1 MNSSKK
7 VLSYGRNIIG
17 FLVFPVL
24 TFFCMES
31 FTHQVFQTMKTPMIL
46 LNFVF
51 YYLVAALFF
60 ALIGSLKYALMTETL
75 LAAILGLANFFVYRF
90 RSVPILPW
98 DIYSLRTAASVS
110 TNYDYSLQKETLLVL
125 FAFVCVLVAEFLVVD
140 FKLPATKKRE
150 QEPKKRKR
158 NGIARL
164 VLTLVFVIAINR
176 FTVMFHQQEFISKMH
191 IYDKLFTPDTM
202 QYKNGNALAFLME
215 LKYLNAEKPEGYKA
229 SNVKESLAGY
239 QTGDKANNKPNIV
252 VIMNEAYSD
261 LGVLGDFTASED
273 YMPFTHSLQQ
283 GAENTITGYLDV
295 SVLGGN
301 TANSEFE
308 FLTGDTMAFLTQ
320 GSVAYQQYI
329 RHDIP
334 SIVKDLKAQGYD
346 TVAMHPYRAKGWNRN
361 TVYPYLGFDKMLF
374 QPDFV
379 NPHMIRTYVSDQSC
393 MDKIKELYENK
404 GENPLFV
411 FNVTMQNH
419 GGYTKE
425 SDNFAPYIQ
434 VENVDNFAT
443 LMYLSLMKESDKAL
457 EDLCKYFASQD
468 EDTIIVMFGDH
479 QPSDSVANPLLKLE
493 GKSCSTLTEEEQ
505 YLRYQVPV
513 IIWANFDI
521 EEEQNVEMSL
531 NYLGGYLFEKAGL
544 PLSAYQNYLK
554 GLQEKYPVVSAKRI
568 CDAAGKNYHTDALSL
583 ELKDDF
589 LDYKRFQY
597 YNLFDAK
604 K

>member
-125 FAFVCVLVAEFLVVD
+125 FAFVCILVAEFLVVD

-239 QTGDKANNKPNIV
+239 QTGDKAKNKPNIV

-261 LGVLGDFTASED
+261 LGILGDFTASED

-283 GAENTITGYLDV
+283 GAENTVTGYLDV

-308 FLTGDTMAFLTQ
+308 FLTGNTMAFLTQ

-379 NPHMIRTYVSDQSC
+379 NPQMMRTYVSDQSC

-425 SDNFAPYIQ
+425 SDNFAPYIE

-457 EDLCKYFASQD
+457 EDLCRYFEGQD

-493 GKSCSTLTEEEQ
+493 DKSCSTLTEEEQ

-513 IIWANFDI
+513 IIWANYDI

-554 GLQEKYPVVSAKRI
+554 GLQQEYPVVSAKRI

>member
-7 VLSYGRNIIG
+7 ILSYGRNIVG

-60 ALIGSLKYALMTETL
+60 SLIGSLKYALMTETL
-75 LAAILGLANFFVYRF
+75 LVAILGLANFFVYRF

-110 TNYDYSLQKETLLVL
+110 TNYDYSLRKETLLVL
-125 FAFVCVLVAEFLVVD
+125 FAFVCILVAEFLVVD

-229 SNVKESLAGY
+229 SNVNESLAGY
-239 QTGDKANNKPNIV
+239 QTGDKAKNKPNIV

-261 LGVLGDFTASED
+261 LGILGDFTASED

-283 GAENTITGYLDV
+283 GAENTVTGYLDV

-308 FLTGDTMAFLTQ
+308 FLTGNTMAFLTQ

-379 NPHMIRTYVSDQSC
+379 NPQMMRTYVSDQSC

-425 SDNFAPYIQ
+425 SDNFAPYIK

-457 EDLCKYFASQD
+457 EDLCKYFESQD

-479 QPSDSVANPLLKLE
+479 QPSDSVANPLLKLD

-554 GLQEKYPVVSAKRI
+554 GLQQEYPVVSAKRI

>member
-125 FAFVCVLVAEFLVVD
+125 FAFVCILVAEFLVVD

-150 QEPKKRKR
+150 QESKKRKR

-229 SNVKESLAGY
+229 SNEIG
-239 QTGDKANNKPNIV
+239 
-252 VIMNEAYSD
+252 
-261 LGVLGDFTASED
+261 
-273 YMPFTHSLQQ
+273 
-283 GAENTITGYLDV
+283 
-295 SVLGGN
+295 
-301 TANSEFE
+301 
-308 FLTGDTMAFLTQ
+308 
-320 GSVAYQQYI
+320 
-329 RHDIP
+329 
-334 SIVKDLKAQGYD
+334 
-346 TVAMHPYRAKGWNRN
+346 RAH
-361 TVYPYLGFDKMLF
+361 V
-374 QPDFV
+374 
-379 NPHMIRTYVSDQSC
+379 
-393 MDKIKELYENK
+393 
-404 GENPLFV
+404 
-411 FNVTMQNH
+411 
-419 GGYTKE
+419 
-425 SDNFAPYIQ
+425 
-434 VENVDNFAT
+434 
-443 LMYLSLMKESDKAL
+443 
-457 EDLCKYFASQD
+457 
-468 EDTIIVMFGDH
+468 
-479 QPSDSVANPLLKLE
+479 
-493 GKSCSTLTEEEQ
+493 
-505 YLRYQVPV
+505 
-513 IIWANFDI
+513 
-521 EEEQNVEMSL
+521 
-531 NYLGGYLFEKAGL
+531 
-544 PLSAYQNYLK
+544 
-554 GLQEKYPVVSAKRI
+554 
-568 CDAAGKNYHTDALSL
+568 
-583 ELKDDF
+583 
-589 LDYKRFQY
+589 
-597 YNLFDAK
+597 
-604 K
+604 